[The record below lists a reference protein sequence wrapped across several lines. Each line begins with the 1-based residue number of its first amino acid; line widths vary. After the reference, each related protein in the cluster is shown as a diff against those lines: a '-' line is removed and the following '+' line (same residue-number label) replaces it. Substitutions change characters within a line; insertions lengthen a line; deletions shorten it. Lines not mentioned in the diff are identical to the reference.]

1 MPWELGW
8 QERHSDSLKYLSTW
22 DVHLEVHIE
31 WPRQKQETGT
41 GNTERDRDMAS
52 QGHRPRAITR
62 QTERRTGTAS
72 NAERCTLA
80 CEHTETGTQE
90 NRNQAQVS
98 GRLISMQTG
107 QSFKEPRAPPECT
120 VGRTSS
126 GWRHKRRVL
135 GSWFSKSTLEKGLGS
150 FPEGD
155 KEISF

>member
-8 QERHSDSLKYLSTW
+8 QERHLDSLKYLSEYMTCSLRSTHRMTQTKAG
-22 DVHLEVHIE
+22 D
-31 WPRQKQETGT
+31 RDR
-41 GNTERDRDMAS
+41 NTERDRDMAS

-62 QTERRTGTAS
+62 QTERRTGTPS
-72 NAERCTLA
+72 NTERCTLA

-126 GWRHKRRVL
+126 G
-135 GSWFSKSTLEKGLGS
+135 
-150 FPEGD
+150 
-155 KEISF
+155 